1 MISSVLQDYIEKHFT
16 LPPKYLE
23 ELERETYLTS
33 VLPQMISG
41 RYQGR
46 VLSLLS
52 KLIKPKEI
60 LEIGTFT
67 GYSSLCLAEGLK
79 ENGTIHTIDIN
90 DEFLS
95 IQNKYFEKS
104 PYRAQIKQYTGD
116 AKELIPKFRQK
127 FDLIFLDADK
137 QHYPKYFELV
147 FPLLNKNGLL
157 IADNVLWY
165 EKVAQKEINDKE
177 TSALRKYNKLLTEH
191 PEMEVVILPIRD
203 GISIGRRI

>member
-1 MISSVLQDYIEKHFT
+1 MISSVLQDYIEKHLT
-16 LPPKYLE
+16 PPPKYLE

-147 FPLLNKNGLL
+147 FPLLHKNGLL

-165 EKVAQKEINDKE
+165 EKVAQKEIKDKE

>member
-1 MISSVLQDYIEKHFT
+1 MISSVLQDYIEKHLT
-16 LPPKYLE
+16 PPPKYLE

-165 EKVAQKEINDKE
+165 EKVAQKEIKDKE

-203 GISIGRRI
+203 GISIGRKI